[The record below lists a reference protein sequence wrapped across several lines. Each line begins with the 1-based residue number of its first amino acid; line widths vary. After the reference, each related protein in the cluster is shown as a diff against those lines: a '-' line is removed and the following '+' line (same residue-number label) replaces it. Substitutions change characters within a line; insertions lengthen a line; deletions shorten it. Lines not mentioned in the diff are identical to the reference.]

1 MKCNEFKN
9 EIDTL
14 EFEVSNQELAGK
26 SGSGGWYTAFKLT
39 LAGRCGLCF
48 TCSYECT
55 SNNVHCQKL
64 NIDFP
69 LFIIDNIEQKLY
81 IKRGKEMRK
90 ENHGIDTLDYE
101 ISHQELGGKSA
112 AGLHTAFILTFHG
125 HCGGVFT
132 LSYECST
139 PHVSCG

>member
-1 MKCNEFKN
+1 M
-9 EIDTL
+9 
-14 EFEVSNQELAGK
+14 
-26 SGSGGWYTAFKLT
+26 
-39 LAGRCGLCF
+39 
-48 TCSYECT
+48 
-55 SNNVHCQKL
+55 
-64 NIDFP
+64 
-69 LFIIDNIEQKLY
+69 FIIDNIEQKLY